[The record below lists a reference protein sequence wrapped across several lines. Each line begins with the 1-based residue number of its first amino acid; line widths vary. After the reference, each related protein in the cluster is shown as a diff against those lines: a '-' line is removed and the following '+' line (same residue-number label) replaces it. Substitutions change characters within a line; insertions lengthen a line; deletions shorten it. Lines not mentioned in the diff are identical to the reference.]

1 MCSIQSINLSSL
13 INTIFKITKKIN
25 MNLKFAVFIALFLP
39 LFFTSLYSQNNT
51 SAERERY
58 QLAQSYENSG
68 NYEEAGRL
76 YKELFYEQKSN
87 VLYFDS
93 YLRAYKELHKYS
105 ELIEDVKT
113 FIEKHPLIK
122 YRSVMAELYW
132 KIGDNQ
138 KANDEWDKIIADN
151 IKNPEAYET
160 IAYDQMSLRQYDK
173 AIATLVQGRKNM
185 GVKGVFADQL
195 SRYYALTGDFKNGI
209 EEVLLLEA
217 DPNLRGYA
225 QSRLYGFL
233 ENASAV
239 EYFDIRLK
247 KEVEKN
253 PNDYE
258 LYKLLLWYYRT
269 TNREDKAFDMCI
281 IIDQLRKASGREIY
295 YFADQARYDGE
306 YEIAIKAYNYIL
318 NLGSASPYRSTAYY
332 GLTRSLEARALES
345 DSIKLDEMKMIV
357 DSYLK
362 MAKDFSANPQSD
374 ESLLRAANLQ
384 YKYLKKTDDAVKILQ
399 NLTAKAKITDI
410 KTKAS
415 LKLGEI
421 YLAENNLPKAK
432 DEFRNVLTRYTNI
445 DPADASQAQYNLAM
459 LEYYIGDLD
468 SAKVQFD
475 ILGLDPKSQ
484 VANDALEYS
493 GFITENKS
501 NSDAIDIYRKAELL
515 IQQNKQ
521 LEAAE
526 KFIAVAACAQKTN
539 IGEKALVNAANIYE
553 DDKQKPKA
561 IEIWK
566 RLAEE
571 YPQGIYC
578 DLVYYNIANYNSETK
593 NYDEA
598 MKYYKKLLVVY
609 PRSIYVE
616 DARKKARALR
626 DEKKVTGAE

>member
-1 MCSIQSINLSSL
+1 MNI
-13 INTIFKITKKIN
+13 KIALFT
-25 MNLKFAVFIALFLP
+25 ALFLP
-39 LFFTSLYSQNNT
+39 LFFTSLFSQNKG
-51 SAERERY
+51 SAQTERF
-58 QLAQSYENSG
+58 QLAQSYENAG
-68 NYEEAGRL
+68 DYEESGRL
-76 YKELFYEQKSN
+76 YKELFDEQKSN
-87 VLYFDS
+87 VQYFES
-93 YLRAYKELHKYS
+93 YLRAYKALHKYS

-113 FIEKHPLIK
+113 FIEKHPQIK
-122 YRSVMAELYW
+122 YRSVLAELYW

-151 IKNPEAYET
+151 IKNPEAYEV
-160 IAYDQMSLRQYDK
+160 ISYDQMGLRQYEK
-173 AIATLVQGRKNM
+173 AISTLVTGRKNI
-185 GVKGVFADQL
+185 GVKGIFADPL
-195 SRYYALTGDFKNGI
+195 SRYYAMTGDYKNGI
-209 EEVLLLEA
+209 EEVLFLEA
-217 DPNLRGYA
+217 DPKLRGYA
-225 QSRLYGFL
+225 QSRLYSYL
-233 ENASAV
+233 EITSAI
-239 EYFDIRLK
+239 EYIDNRLK
-247 KEVEKN
+247 KEIDKN

-258 LYKLLLWYYRT
+258 LYQLLLWYYRT
-269 TNREDKAFDMCI
+269 TNREDKAFDVCV

-295 YFADQARYDGE
+295 YFADQARYDGD

-318 NLGSASPYRSTAYY
+318 NMGSGSPYRSTAYY

-362 MAKDFSANPQSD
+362 MAKDFAANPQSD

-384 YKYLKKTDDAVKILQ
+384 YQYLNKTDDAIKILE
-399 NLTAKAKITDI
+399 NLTAKAKTTDV
-410 KTKAS
+410 KAKSS

-421 YLAENNLPKAK
+421 YLAENDLPKAK
-432 DEFRNVLTRYTNI
+432 NEFRNVLSKYSNI
-445 DPADASQAQYNLAM
+445 NPIDASQAQYNLAM

-475 ILGLDPKSQ
+475 KLGLDSKSQ

-501 NSDAIDIYRKAELL
+501 HAPALDIYRNAELL
-515 IQQNKQ
+515 VHQNKP

-526 KFIAVAACAQKTN
+526 KFIAVAASAQKTN
-539 IGEKALVNAANIYE
+539 IGEKAIVNAANIYE
-553 DDKQKPKA
+553 EAKQKAKA
-561 IEIWK
+561 SEIWK

-571 YPQGIYC
+571 YPQGIYS
-578 DLVYYNIANYNSETK
+578 DLVYYNIANYNSEIK

-626 DEKKVTGAE
+626 DEKKVTGGAE